1 MASVLVGRENGAGA
15 GDRLL
20 VRVAENGSAAHA
32 YPTCDSLLR
41 GEHAARNLS
50 DAVHF
55 LCTLHGRHPGV
66 VDHAANRSVDPLT
79 RQWFNEAIPAFAAE
93 RAFLTR
99 LAVAAGPVPGTPGA
113 AGAQG
118 TLISQRRAL
127 ETLAQSER
135 NGCALGAALAIA
147 LDWVTIRRVLDI
159 AGERFGIDAGPYGLG
174 DFDAIHALAT
184 EAAAT
189 VANER
194 AILFGAEQ
202 ILFQHFGLWDLL
214 EARQQ
219 ARDAA

>member
-1 MASVLVGRENGAGA
+1 MASVLVGRENGAGT
-15 GDRLL
+15 GDRLQA
-20 VRVAENGSAAHA
+20 RVVENGSAAHA
-32 YPTCDSLLR
+32 YPTSDALLR
-41 GEHAARNLS
+41 GERAARNLS

-66 VDHAANRSVDPLT
+66 VDHAASRSVDPLT
-79 RQWFNEAIPAFAAE
+79 RRWFDEATRVFAAE

-118 TLISQRRAL
+118 ALLSQRHAI

-147 LDWVTIRRVLDI
+147 LDWVVIRQVIDI
-159 AGERFGIDAGPYGLG
+159 AGERFGVDAAPYGLG
-174 DFDAIHALAT
+174 DFDAVHALAT

-202 ILFQHFGLWDLL
+202 ILLQHFGLWDLL